1 MNIFWGVLMA
11 IIGLFML
18 VCGTMKSDI
27 FVYRLLVARSRIL
40 WGDAVHRFFQVSGV
54 IVAVLGILWA
64 SIPSGASFGTPVASA
79 RAYVGFAATTTGELF
94 PRESGSCP
102 KRR

>member
-1 MNIFWGVLMA
+1 MHWFWGTLMA

-18 VCGTMKSDI
+18 VCGTVKSD
-27 FVYRLLVARSRIL
+27 FVVYRLLVARSRIL

-64 SIPSGASFGTPVASA
+64 SGVIWQDV
-79 RAYVGFAATTTGELF
+79 
-94 PRESGSCP
+94 
-102 KRR
+102 

>member
-18 VCGTMKSDI
+18 VCGTVKSD
-27 FVYRLLVARSRIL
+27 FVVYRLLVARSRIL
-40 WGDAVHRFFQVSGV
+40 WGDTVHRFFQVSGV

-64 SIPSGASFGTPVASA
+64 SGVIW
-79 RAYVGFAATTTGELF
+79 
-94 PRESGSCP
+94 
-102 KRR
+102 